1 MNTDYSI
8 LGLKQGAS
16 QAEIKKAYFKM
27 VRLHSPESDPE
38 KFQEIR
44 QAYEHLKRGQ
54 NKADGPVFA
63 PLTDPRAVKMLNQ
76 IQNYRKEKN
85 LTLYR
90 DTCEEAWKLFPD
102 SLQFLYLLI
111 MAQRRC
117 GNTGKAVKNAELLV
131 SKEPDNQWFH
141 MALAYS
147 YKERGFTQKAY
158 HACAKA
164 YELGCRTPNFLIM
177 YASFCDDNQMYD
189 QGVSV
194 LLELVRQDIRWSKE
208 DVHDLMDAYC
218 GLLSMEYYRNS
229 GTLAEILDRLH
240 GFLSLYG
247 LYIKE
252 FIPQITHLI
261 ATACMNVANASAEY
275 NTIMQIYDD
284 ALKICREPDDNKL
297 IQKTIELFY
306 YQRLL
311 ADSRIDDT
319 LISYLELLHDFD
331 DEDYA
336 DEDDFL
342 IKFDIA
348 DYQLCMIQEREEIL
362 EQAKIL
368 EQEHPHEYEKIADFI
383 AKLKDESKLHLV
395 KSRLLKTYQR
405 LQPFFS
411 DGNFYERYPEEKIK
425 TLGSVINEG
434 FENEPYVKKTKKIS
448 RNDPCPCGSGKKY
461 KHCCMN
467 K

>member
-16 QAEIKKAYFKM
+16 QEEIKKAYFKM

-44 QAYEHLKRGQ
+44 KAYEHLKHAQ
-54 NKADGPVFA
+54 NKADGPVFP
-63 PLTDPRAVKMLNQ
+63 PLSDPWAVKMLNQ

-131 SKEPDNQWFH
+131 SKEPDNQWFQ

-147 YKERGFTQKAY
+147 YKERGYTQKAF
-158 HACAKA
+158 HACEKA
-164 YELGCRTPNFLIM
+164 YELGCRTPEFLLM
-177 YASFCDDNQMYD
+177 YASFCDNNRLYH
-189 QGVSV
+189 QGISV
-194 LLELVRQDIRWSKE
+194 LLELVRQDIRWIRE
-208 DVHDLMDAYC
+208 DIPDLLDAYC
-218 GLLSMEYYRNS
+218 GLLSMEYYCRS
-229 GTLAEILDRLH
+229 GSLAEILDRLH
-240 GFLSLYG
+240 SFLSQYSLYV
-247 LYIKE
+247 KE
-252 FIPQITHLI
+252 YIPQIVHLI
-261 ATACMNVANASAEY
+261 ATACMNVTYASVEY
-275 NTIMQIYDD
+275 NTIIQIFED
-284 ALKICREPDDNKL
+284 ALKTCREPSENDH
-297 IQKTIELFY
+297 IQRLMELFY
-306 YQRLL
+306 FQRLL
-311 ADSRIDDT
+311 ADTRFDDT
-319 LISYLELLHDFD
+319 LISYVELFHDFE
-331 DEDYA
+331 DEDVA

-342 IKFDIA
+342 TKFDIV
-348 DYQLCMIQEREEIL
+348 DHQLCMIEEREEIL
-362 EQAKIL
+362 AQAKIL
-368 EQEHPHEYEKIADFI
+368 ELEHPHEYEKIADFI
-383 AKLKDESKLHLV
+383 TKLKDESKLPHIR
-395 KSRLLKTYQR
+395 SRLLKTYQR

-411 DGNFYERYPEEKIK
+411 DGNFYERYPSEKIK
-425 TLGSVINEG
+425 AVGSVINEG
-434 FENEPYVKKTKKIS
+434 FEHEPYVNKTKKIS